1 MEVGALAPNSDEL
14 FARELCGL
22 LVRLEAASPGS
33 SKEIARLLADK
44 SSRGNIQKVKE
55 YLRSRSRKVTP
66 QERSPWLFDA

>member
-1 MEVGALAPNSDEL
+1 LAPNSDAL

-22 LVRLEAASPGS
+22 LVRLEAVSPGS

-55 YLRSRSRKVTP
+55 YPRRRKKSGATRKKSAVV
-66 QERSPWLFDA
+66 